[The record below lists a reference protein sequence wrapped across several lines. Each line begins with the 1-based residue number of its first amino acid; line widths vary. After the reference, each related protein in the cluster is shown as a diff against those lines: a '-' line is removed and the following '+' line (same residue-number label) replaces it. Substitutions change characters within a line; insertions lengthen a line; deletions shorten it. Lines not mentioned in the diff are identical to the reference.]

1 MWKHSYYQVTPNNNV
16 STFSTFNKPCID
28 LSDGWCNVANKDTI
42 EGSEQVTA
50 AYHHGT
56 VVYAYRGDRN
66 PQLGKALQWRDA
78 ILNNPFKITDH
89 CTSNNG
95 VAPEPEVGSH
105 AIPGITFDKQNPG
118 EYTKHCDTDHY
129 AMSPPTDCRWLKC
142 ILPTQI
148 STTTSLTQMTVAI
161 YLC

>member
-1 MWKHSYYQVTPNNNV
+1 MR
-16 STFSTFNKPCID
+16 TFSTFNKPCID

-66 PQLGKALQWRDA
+66 PQLGKASLWRGA
-78 ILNNPFKITDH
+78 ILNNPIKITDY
-89 CTSNNG
+89 CTSHNG

-105 AIPGITFDKQNPG
+105 AIPGISFDKANPG
-118 EYTKHCDTDHY
+118 EYTLNCDTDHY
-129 AMSPPTDCRWLKC
+129 ASSPPDDCRWQNCK
-142 ILPTQI
+142 LPSHI
-148 STTTSLTQMTVAI
+148 SSASFNTQMTVAI

>member
-1 MWKHSYYQVTPNNNV
+1 MR
-16 STFSTFNKPCID
+16 TFSTVNKPCID
-28 LSDGWCNVANKDTI
+28 LSDGWCNVAKKDTI

-66 PQLGKALQWRDA
+66 PQLGKTSQWRGA
-78 ILNNPFKITDH
+78 ILNNPIKITDH
-89 CTSNNG
+89 CTSDNG

-105 AIPGITFDKQNPG
+105 AIPGISFDKANPG
-118 EYTKHCDTDHY
+118 IYTGNCDTDHY
-129 AMSPPTDCRWLKC
+129 ASSPPADCRWRNC
-142 ILPTQI
+142 NLPTQI
-148 STTTSLTQMTVAI
+148 STTTYHTQMTVAI